1 MIAVGM
7 TNTPKCKPYISH
19 LLANDSALQKPV
31 GLSATGVGRASQ
43 FCHQAGAAS

>member
-7 TNTPKCKPYISH
+7 TTTPKSKLHISH
-19 LLANDSALQKPV
+19 LLANDSVLQKPV
-31 GLSATGVGRASQ
+31 EFSATGVGKASP